1 MSRDTYPHLRE
12 LASTLPNAPGVYFFY
27 GASALPLYI
36 GKSVNIRTRVLSHLR
51 AADEARM
58 LQQTQRFSYQ
68 LTAGDMG
75 ALLLEAQ
82 LIKQH
87 QPLYNHKLRRN
98 RQLCAWRLNESAALE
113 LVQAKTV
120 NFAHTPNLFGLYAS
134 RHSAMEG
141 LRALADQHQLCY
153 AALGLEKP
161 AGGRGCFRFMLKQC
175 MGACCGHETLAQH
188 TERLR
193 QALQSLAVQTW
204 PFSGPVALH
213 ERAEQPVDG
222 QPREQWHAVHNWCY
236 LGSAATQKAAAQ
248 LAQVEP
254 SFDADGYQILCKPIL
269 MQTLPVVILSQ
280 AFSPSARS

>member
-1 MSRDTYPHLRE
+1 MSIAPYPHLRE
-12 LASTLPNAPGVYFFY
+12 LASVLPNAPGVYFFY
-27 GASALPLYI
+27 GASPMPLYI
-36 GKSVNIRTRVLSHLR
+36 GKSINIRTRVLSHLR
-51 AADEARM
+51 ASDEARM
-58 LQQTQRFSYQ
+58 LQQTQRFDFQ
-68 LTAGDMG
+68 LTAGEMG

-98 RQLCAWRLNESAALE
+98 RQLCAWRLNDDQALE

-134 RHSAMEG
+134 RHSALEG

-153 AALGLEKP
+153 SALGLEKT
-161 AGGRGCFRFMLKQC
+161 AGGRACFRFMLKQC
-175 MGACCGHETLAQH
+175 KGVCCGQEKSAQH
-188 TERLR
+188 NERLR

-213 ERAEQPVDG
+213 EQAAERVHG
-222 QPREQWHAVHNWCY
+222 QPHEQWHAVHNWCY
-236 LGSAATQKAAAQ
+236 LGSAPTQKAAAK

-254 SFDADGYQILCKPIL
+254 SFDADGYQILCKTILIQALPIVAL
-269 MQTLPVVILSQ
+269 
-280 AFSPSARS
+280 